1 MRESTLKSALRES
14 TRESTL
20 KREDTFTAFTF
31 MAKEAIL
38 PI

>member
-20 KREDTFTAFTF
+20 KREDTFTAFL
-31 MAKEAIL
+31 AKEAIL